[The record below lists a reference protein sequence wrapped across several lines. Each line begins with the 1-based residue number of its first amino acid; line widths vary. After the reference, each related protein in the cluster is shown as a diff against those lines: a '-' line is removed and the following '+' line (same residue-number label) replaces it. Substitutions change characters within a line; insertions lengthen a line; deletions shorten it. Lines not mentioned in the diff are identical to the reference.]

1 MSNPTRFT
9 SGVGTARQGE
19 TLGNYPLPDP
29 FHTGSTKDLG
39 ISIYENDFNTLIGTD
54 YTVTGSSSTFTLS
67 STIVGGAGV
76 LTPGGTTTATA
87 AYKAG
92 SFLQF
97 QAGNQFWY
105 EARFKASAVSG
116 TKSFY
121 VGLRNGSGTT
131 DGLWFA
137 KAASSTSVNLVSTV
151 GSSATTLVT
160 GVATAAADTWL
171 NLGFYYDGTDL
182 LVYSNNALVAR
193 VSAPTIGTSGT
204 TLSSVLMAPVFQI
217 TPTATDTLSVDFVL
231 AAQELVR

>member
-1 MSNPTRFT
+1 MGNPTRFT
-9 SGVGTARQGE
+9 SGVGTAYQGE

-29 FHTGSTKDLG
+29 FHTGSTQGLG

-54 YTVTGSSSTFTLS
+54 YTVTGTSSTFALS

-76 LTPGGTTTATA
+76 LTPGAATTATA

-105 EARFKASAVSG
+105 ETRVKASAVSG

-121 VGLRNGSGTT
+121 VGLRNGSGVT

-151 GSSATTLVT
+151 GSTATTLVT

-182 LVYSNNALVAR
+182 LVYSDNALVAR
-193 VSAPTIGTSGT
+193 VEAPTIGTSGT
-204 TLSSVLMAPVFQI
+204 TLSSVLMGPVFQI